1 MDGAG
6 FITQIQPHRFDQHLP
21 ASLLGTLSCHPSLY
35 TAISQNIKKG
45 LTGEVNRIDHLVTM
59 RCSPGEN
66 RWCWHSRGGHLI
78 CNAFSKHCWSPSAP
92 HTHTHTHTHTHMH
105 SNSTPIYWPL
115 QQDLTPHYSG
125 MVWGSWQTALTGP
138 PVSPDPN
145 QIHRSHR
152 VSRHQTPQDAPEANP
167 AYDLSRLRHRTAGG
181 ALRCQAI
188 ATPWAHVRSCC
199 NVLMRRVTAIRDC
212 HCHEEV
218 LLTNC
223 VLMGGACQLCG
234 PSGFPE
240 EHFTEGEFLSFF

>member
-92 HTHTHTHTHTHMH
+92 HTHTHTYTHTHTQQQH
-105 SNSTPIYWPL
+105 SHI
-115 QQDLTPHYSG
+115 LTPPA
-125 MVWGSWQTALTGP
+125 GSDTTLLRNGVRIVTNSIDWASSFPWSQSDPQESQGLTAPDTTG
-138 PVSPDPN
+138 
-145 QIHRSHR
+145 R
-152 VSRHQTPQDAPEANP
+152 
-167 AYDLSRLRHRTAGG
+167 
-181 ALRCQAI
+181 
-188 ATPWAHVRSCC
+188 PWS
-199 NVLMRRVTAIRDC
+199 
-212 HCHEEV
+212 
-218 LLTNC
+218 
-223 VLMGGACQLCG
+223 
-234 PSGFPE
+234 
-240 EHFTEGEFLSFF
+240 